1 MKFNEIIENG
11 KQKLKSAGIV
21 ESTSVTQD
29 GQSVHPNLPGLG
41 WSGNGE
47 TYRNTRRMLDNYFI
61 KHHMIADHFTP
72 STEVTLFEKRIR
84 TPILAAPMSGIKT
97 SLRGQINE
105 TEFMQSVLTGCE
117 SAGSIGSCGDS
128 YDTNDGYLASDV
140 MQDIGG
146 IAVIKPR
153 SLEEIER
160 RIAMLAQTNVVA
172 IGIDLDGVT
181 GLMLEE
187 GKVSKKNADDLRH
200 LRKLFQGPMFLKGIL
215 SVDDAIMAYELGFN
229 GISVSAH
236 GGRSIDRAPAPA
248 YMLPEIA
255 KAVKGKMTILVDGG
269 IRDGFDAFVY
279 LALGAD
285 AVMVG
290 RTVLY
295 GAVAAGTEGVSTVIN
310 KLTADLSRA
319 MLVANCHDVASIN
332 DSFIQKYE

>member
-11 KQKLKSAGIV
+11 KQKLKSLGIV
-21 ESTSVTQD
+21 ESTSVIQD
-29 GQSVHPNLPGLG
+29 GQNVHPSLPGLG

-61 KHHMIADHFTP
+61 KHRMIADHFTP
-72 STEVTLFEKRIR
+72 NTVVTLFEKRIK

-97 SLRGQINE
+97 NLRGQINE
-105 TEFMQSVLTGCE
+105 TEFMKSVLTGCE
-117 SAGSIGSCGDS
+117 IAGSIGSCGDS
-128 YDTNDGYLASDV
+128 YDTSDGYLASDI
-140 MQDIGG
+140 MRDISG

-153 SLEEIER
+153 SLEEIEI

-187 GKVSKKNADDLRH
+187 GKVSKKNAADLRH
-200 LRKLFQGPMFLKGIL
+200 LRTLFQGPMFLKGIL
-215 SVDDAIMAYELGFN
+215 SVEDALTAYELGFN

-236 GGRSIDRAPAPA
+236 GSRSIDRAPAPV

-255 KAVKGKMTILVDGG
+255 KAVKGKMTILADGG